1 MISDNI
7 SNIFN
12 ISNIS
17 NNIANYFENNSLE
30 RELNKLITNSVI
42 NNVEC
47 KLLLDTDF
55 NPHLSDLITLI
66 DRLSPNEEIKKK
78 ILEYRYNIIK
88 VDEQDNNIRISP
100 SKLKKILYKNSI
112 NKFTKDQKK
121 GIKNITEF
129 LLNPNKRIFGFF
141 GFAGT
146 GKTTTL
152 TTLVSQFVK
161 LKMYKR
167 IALVAPTNKAVMV
180 IKNKFLPFLVELT
193 DNTTI
198 SKSLPFD
205 IIIEE
210 LKSKGI
216 YIDFITIHKLLQ
228 IKTDFDSN
236 GNMIFIPHDKPDIKM
251 FDLIIIDECSMI
263 SIPMIDQLLF
273 EIRRNNTKV
282 IFSGDPAQL
291 PPINEKI
298 SSIFMNHKD
307 DLTLHKYRET
317 LNRDKDKNKDIYTQ
331 ELLSG
336 FLKERFE
343 LFINDILK
351 MDKYT
356 LTDVVRS
363 KNEAVTKTCLSLRH
377 WIENRFDFPPL
388 EKYKD
393 LHGVNFYHNNN
404 NENKVESEWFKKT
417 LKNFKNPMENN
428 IIITWTN
435 AQTTEFNNAIRH
447 ILFSKKNLNRFEVG
461 EILILNDFYH
471 LKNGA
476 IYTSEHIKV
485 NEINLINKK
494 IIMFTQ
500 ELENDINFKK
510 FKNESSIRKKYI
522 EFVTSITS
530 AYKINYKCYE
540 LKINKIGSNEILTIN
555 ILHEDENSNYE
566 KVLPFI
572 HSRIKKFLSS
582 ISTDLIKEKQV
593 TEYIGKPIWK
603 HLHETMIEPFA
614 NVSYGYAITC
624 HKAQGS
630 NYFNVYVDA
639 SDLMKNNKESEMRR
653 CLYTAFTRTENE
665 LHVLF

>member
-1 MISDNI
+1 MSKTNI
-7 SNIFN
+7 ES
-12 ISNIS
+12 
-17 NNIANYFENNSLE
+17 YFEEN
-30 RELNKLITNSVI
+30 TI
-42 NNVEC
+42 NNTIDKEIN
-47 KLLLDTDF
+47 KLLLNQTISVDESKVLTLH
-55 NPHLSDLITLI
+55 NYHPYLSDLIHII
-66 DRLSPNEEIKKK
+66 DKICTNEIIKDKILENRFNMIKFDDDKSIRLSPSKVKKLLYSSK
-78 ILEYRYNIIK
+78 IT
-88 VDEQDNNIRISP
+88 
-100 SKLKKILYKNSI
+100 
-112 NKFTKDQKK
+112 KFTKDQKK
-121 GIKNITEF
+121 GIKKICNF
-129 LLNPNKRIFGFF
+129 LLNPNKKIFGFF
-141 GFAGT
+141 GYAGT

-152 TTLVSQFVK
+152 TTLVSQFTK

-180 IKNKFLPFLVELT
+180 MKNKFLPFLIELT

-198 SKSLPFD
+198 SKSLSFD

-210 LKSKGI
+210 LKTRGI
-216 YIDFITIHKLLQ
+216 FIDFITIHKLLQ

-236 GNMIFIPHDKPDIKM
+236 GNVVFIPHDKPDIKM

-273 EIRRNNTKV
+273 EIRRNNIKV

-298 SSIFMNHKD
+298 SSIFMNHTD

-331 ELLSG
+331 ELLTG

-343 LFINDILK
+343 LFITDILK

-363 KNEAVTKTCLSLRH
+363 KNEAVTKACLSLRH
-377 WIENRFDFPPL
+377 WIENRFEFPPL

-393 LHGVNFYHNNN
+393 LHGVHFYHNCDS
-404 NENKVESEWFKKT
+404 KLESEWFKKT
-417 LKNFKNPMENN
+417 LKNFKNPTQNN

-435 AQTTEFNNAIRH
+435 AQTLEFNIAIRQ

-461 EILILNDFYH
+461 EILILNDFYQ
-471 LKNGA
+471 LKSGA

-485 NEINLINKK
+485 NEISFINKK
-494 IIMFTQ
+494 VQLFTQ
-500 ELENDINFKK
+500 ELEDEINFKK
-510 FKNESSIRKKYI
+510 FKNESVIRKKYLD
-522 EFVTSITS
+522 FVMSITS
-530 AYKINYKCYE
+530 AYKISYKCYE
-540 LKINKIGSNEILTIN
+540 LKVNKIGSNEIITIN
-555 ILHEDENSNYE
+555 VLHDDEISNYE

-572 HSRIKKFLSS
+572 QSRIKKFLSLV
-582 ISTDLIKEKQV
+582 STDLTKEKQIN
-593 TEYIGKPIWK
+593 EYIGKPIWK
-603 HLHETMIEPFA
+603 HLHEILIEPFA

-630 NYFNVYVDA
+630 NYYNVFVDA